1 MFRDIRVLKTP
12 AAIAAALALTALLAS
27 TAFAVTSPTQTRE
40 GYVAQVEPI
49 CKQNTKA
56 NEQILAG
63 VRKQIKQGKLDAAAA
78 KFGKAATAFA
88 KAVKQLKAVP
98 QPVADSAKLGKWLK
112 ALEDETKLLRDI
124 GKALSAGNKG
134 KVQALYVRL
143 THNGNIANNQV
154 LGFDFDYCLIDSSKF
169 E

>member
-1 MFRDIRVLKTP
+1 MLRNTRVLKLHV
-12 AAIAAALALTALLAS
+12 AIAAALALTALAAS
-27 TAFAVTSPTQTRE
+27 AAFALTSPTQTRE

-63 VRKQIKQGKLDAAAA
+63 VRKQIKQGKLDAAAG

-88 KAVKQLKAVP
+88 KAVRQLKAVP
-98 QPVADSAKLGKWLK
+98 QPAADAAKLTKWLGI
-112 ALEDETKLLRDI
+112 LDDETKLLREI
-124 GKALSAGNKG
+124 GKALAAGNKG
-134 KVQALYVRL
+134 KVQMLYVRL
-143 THNGNIANNQV
+143 THNGNLANNAV
-154 LGFDFDYCLIDSSKF
+154 LGFDFDHCLIESSKF